1 MEQSD
6 LLRHVIDALEK
17 LNIHYILVGSLASTL
32 YGDPRMTQDID
43 IVIDLKQEQ
52 VPAFCAAFP
61 SSDFYLSESAVRDA
75 VRTHFQFNVLHPA
88 SGNKID
94 FILAQDDAWGRQQL
108 ANRQLIS
115 LLPDRQGYAAR
126 PEDVILGKLRYYHE
140 GRSEKHLRDIA
151 GIVKLQGS
159 QLDRQYVSEWA
170 GRLGVKQWWE
180 MILERMNSKE

>member
-1 MEQSD
+1 VEQAD

-17 LNIHYILVGSLASTL
+17 LNINYILVGSLASTL
-32 YGDPRMTQDID
+32 YGNPRMTQDID
-43 IVIDLKQEQ
+43 IVIDLKEEQ
-52 VPAFCAAFP
+52 VPVFCSTFP

-94 FILAQDDAWGRQQL
+94 FMLAQDDAWGHQQL

-115 LLPDRQGYAAR
+115 LLPDCKGYAAR

-151 GIVKLQGS
+151 GIIKLQGT
-159 QLDRQYVSEWA
+159 QLDHEYVVEWA
-170 GRLGVKQWWE
+170 ERLGVKQWWE
-180 MILERMNSKE
+180 MILERIDSNK